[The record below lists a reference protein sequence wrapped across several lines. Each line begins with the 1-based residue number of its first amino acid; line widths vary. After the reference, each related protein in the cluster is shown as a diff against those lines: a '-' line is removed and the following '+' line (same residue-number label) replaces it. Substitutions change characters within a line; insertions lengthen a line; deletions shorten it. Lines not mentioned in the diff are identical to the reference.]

1 MPTGSSQPSDRFA
14 IDSRIGG
21 GAAGDIYKATDAETG
36 QLVAVKLLR
45 HTATRSEQARFH
57 REIAVV
63 RDLGHPNIV
72 NYVAHGEWPDGRIY
86 LAMEYLDGEDL
97 AQRQRRQPLGMQDS
111 VEVVRRAAQALAAI
125 HSRGIVHRDLK
136 LSNMFL
142 VKGRGTAVKL
152 IDFGVVRPA
161 DPDGYD
167 TEPGTILGTPHHMAP
182 EQAQGEAV
190 DPRADVYA
198 LGSVLFRL
206 LTGRNV
212 FETEHV
218 IALLGRLVLEDPPHP
233 SAIRFDIPEKL
244 DHVVYT
250 AISRNREMR
259 YANAGDFARALARVG
274 PVNNDPPQA
283 EGSASVI
290 RRTRRRSESTTG
302 SSTDS
307 RMTRPGLGVRRVVA
321 CVLYDLGETSV
332 DITVGDT
339 LVDVTGEDVRIE
351 TLAGGKTVAV
361 LGVEHS
367 RGDELMRAA
376 RAALTVISDF
386 PEARVVVANG
396 HASMARSNLAGEA
409 LERAARQMESATPGV
424 IRLDIHAA
432 TVLEGRFVV
441 ERDAEGARLIREE
454 PRDLAP
460 RQVLGRPTPTVGRER
475 EIAQLQALYAD
486 TLQDS
491 FPRAAL
497 VVGPAGIGK
506 SRVRSELAARLEL
519 APMPPEILVC
529 RGEAESGGASL
540 SAFGK
545 ALRAQM
551 GVQDGAEWKDQVQRV
566 RRYVRSRLPRSLHFL
581 GAFVGELVGVSFP
594 DHADEPL
601 RAARANDQLMKSRIR
616 MALEAFIRT
625 QAARMPQVL
634 ILEDAHW
641 MDETTMEL
649 VEWLLAC
656 PDIRLAVY
664 AFARRDI
671 DNRFPKLWKDAR
683 LDRLEL
689 SPLPGVLAER
699 IVNAALPDVTDDV
712 RTDLVH
718 RAAGNPLV
726 LEELIRC
733 AAEGRDEL
741 PLTVQALVQTR
752 LDRLETSVQEALRA
766 AAVFGQ
772 AFWAGGVETL
782 LKRDVQADLAD
793 AENAEVIFQQPT
805 SRIAGEQE
813 WLFRQTLVREAAH
826 ASLLEEDRTDL
837 HLAAGAWLKSKGSVD
852 LGVIASH
859 YEQGGD
865 LPKAAETYVQ
875 AAQRALANFGEI
887 QAALQLA
894 ERGLACGAEGEQRA
908 QLLVTQAQVL
918 NSVGRL
924 VDSISA
930 AEEASRLVA
939 PPSQLW
945 LEAQRLLAVS
955 LGEAGRAG
963 EGDTRATWAL
973 SPEVGAE
980 LSPAQR
986 SVLLAARVRPLVNL
1000 SRQGQALAVAT
1011 EAVKEAEK
1019 AGSDG
1024 AHAMLRALDARVFA
1038 LANASDPAGAI
1049 EAGDVVIEAAD
1060 RAGDLHLASRARINT
1075 ASSLNYLGQ
1084 YERAQALIERA
1095 LPDVRSF
1102 RLRILEGSAI
1112 HNLGMAFARRGALDQ
1127 GIDMQREAMQIAD
1140 ECSSSRLALYAR
1152 CYEANFLVWRGH
1164 PGDLR
1169 RAFETAEYLIA
1180 ATQTQ
1185 IGLQIDA
1192 LFTLARV
1199 QLARRQLDH
1208 ALEAAQEA
1216 HQRLMEGATVEEWN
1230 EAIRLCYVDCLLA
1243 VGNEAEAEQAI
1254 LKAFEFLQ
1262 VRVRSI
1268 GRADLRSSYLS
1279 RNDEVVQL
1287 LYHARGRLGLELPAA
1302 ED

>member
-1 MPTGSSQPSDRFA
+1 MPTGTSQPSERFA

-36 QLVAVKLLR
+36 QIVAVKLLR

-57 REIAVV
+57 REIAVI

-72 NYVAHGEWPDGRIY
+72 NYVAHGDWTDGRIY

-152 IDFGVVRPA
+152 IDFGVVHPA
-161 DPDGYD
+161 EPDGYD

-182 EQAQGEAV
+182 EQAQGEEV

-218 IALLGRLVLEDPPHP
+218 IALLGRLVLEDPPRP
-233 SAIRFDIPEKL
+233 STIRFGIPEKL
-244 DHVVYT
+244 DHVVHT

-283 EGSASVI
+283 EGSASVV
-290 RRTRRRSESTTG
+290 RPTRRRRESVTG

-307 RMTRPGLGVRRVVA
+307 HLTRPGLGVRRVVA

-332 DITVGDT
+332 DITIGDT

-396 HASMARSNLAGEA
+396 HAAMARSNLAGEA
-409 LERAARQMESATPGV
+409 LERAARQLESATAGD
-424 IRLDIHAA
+424 IRLDMHAA
-432 TVLEGRFVV
+432 AALEGRFVV
-441 ERDAEGARLIREE
+441 ERDADGARLIREE

-475 EIAQLQALYAD
+475 EIAQLQAMYAD

-491 FPRAAL
+491 FPRAA
-497 VVGPAGIGK
+497 VVLGSAGIGK

-519 APMPPEILVC
+519 APMPPEILLC
-529 RGEAESGGASL
+529 RGDAEAGGASL

-551 GVQDGAEWKDQVQRV
+551 GVQDGAEWKEQVQRV

-625 QAARMPQVL
+625 QAARMPQVV
-634 ILEDAHW
+634 IVEDAQW
-641 MDETTMEL
+641 ADETSIEL
-649 VEWLLAC
+649 IEWLLAC
-656 PDIRLAVY
+656 PDIRLAVF
-664 AFARRDI
+664 AFARREI
-671 DNRFPKLWKDAR
+671 TARYPKLWPEAR
-683 LDRLEL
+683 LERMEL
-689 SPLPGVLAER
+689 APLPAVLSER
-699 IVNAALPDVTDDV
+699 VVSAALPDLDDRV
-712 RTDLVH
+712 RSDLVR
-718 RAAGNPLV
+718 RAGGNPLV

-752 LDRLETSVQEALRA
+752 LDRLDARVQETLRA

-772 AFWAGGVETL
+772 TFWAGGVATL
-782 LKRDVQADLAD
+782 LKRDVDEQLQAAAK
-793 AENAEVIFQQPT
+793 AELIFEQPT
-805 SRIAGEQE
+805 SRVAGQKE
-813 WLFRQTLVREAAH
+813 WIYRQSLVREAAH
-826 ASLLEEDRTDL
+826 ASLLEEDRKAL
-837 HLAAGAWLKSKGSVD
+837 HLAAGEWLESVGSADV
-852 LGVIASH
+852 GVIASH

-865 LPKAAETYVQ
+865 LPKAASAYVHASQ
-875 AAQRALANFGEI
+875 QALANFGEI
-887 QAALQLA
+887 QTALQLA
-894 ERGLACGAEGEQRA
+894 ERGLACGAAGEERA
-908 QLLVTQAQVL
+908 QLLVTQAQVQ

-924 VDSISA
+924 NDAITA
-930 AEEASRLVA
+930 AEEATQLVA

-945 LEAQRLLAVS
+945 VEAQRLLAIS
-955 LGEAGRAG
+955 MGEAGRSG
-963 EGDTRATWAL
+963 EADTRATWAL
-973 SPEVGAE
+973 SPEVGSQLDA
-980 LSPAQR
+980 AQR

-1000 SRQGQALAVAT
+1000 SRQSQALAVAT
-1011 EAVKEAEK
+1011 EAVAAAEEA
-1019 AGSDG
+1019 G
-1024 AHAMLRALDARVFA
+1024 AEGANAKLRALDAHLFA
-1038 LANASDPAGAI
+1038 LANASDPAGAV
-1049 EAGDVVIEAAD
+1049 EAGYSLIEVAD
-1060 RAGDLHLASRARINT
+1060 QAGDLHLASRARINT
-1075 ASSLNYLGQ
+1075 SSSLNYLGQ
-1084 YERAQALIERA
+1084 YEQAQALIERA

-1112 HNLGMAFARRGALDQ
+1112 HNLGMSYARRGALDE
-1127 GIDMQREAMQIAD
+1127 GIDMQRQAVEIAD
-1140 ECSSSRLALYAR
+1140 ECSSIRLALSAR
-1152 CYEANFLVWRGH
+1152 GYETIFLVWRGQ

-1169 RAFETAEYLIA
+1169 KAFETAQYIMEV
-1180 ATQTQ
+1180 TQTQ
-1185 IGLQIDA
+1185 IGQQIDA
-1192 LFTLARV
+1192 LYALARV
-1199 QLARRQLDH
+1199 QLARRELQ
-1208 ALEAAQEA
+1208 AAVEAAQEA
-1216 HQRLMEGATVEEWN
+1216 HRRLMEGAAVEEWN
-1230 EAIRLCYVDCLLA
+1230 EAIRVCYVDCLLA
-1243 VGNEAEAEQAI
+1243 LGREEEAEQAI
-1254 LKAFEFLQ
+1254 HQAFEFLQ
-1262 VRVRSI
+1262 LRVRAI
-1268 GRADLRSSYLS
+1268 GREDLRATYLS

-1287 LYHARGRLGLELPAA
+1287 LYHARNRLGLELPPVGG
-1302 ED
+1302 

>member
-1 MPTGSSQPSDRFA
+1 MPTGSTQPSERFV
-14 IDSRIGG
+14 IESRIGG
-21 GAAGDIYKATDAETG
+21 GAAGDIYKGTDVQTG
-36 QLVAVKLLR
+36 QFVAIKLLR
-45 HTATRSEQARFH
+45 HTATPSEKTRFT

-72 NYVAHGEWPDGRIY
+72 NYVAHGDWPDGRIF

-125 HSRGIVHRDLK
+125 HSRDIVHRDLK

-152 IDFGVVRPA
+152 IDFGVVKPA
-161 DPDGYD
+161 EPDGYT

-182 EQAQGEAV
+182 EQAQGEPV

-274 PVNNDPPQA
+274 PVNNDPPQTEA
-283 EGSASVI
+283 SASVV
-290 RRTRRRSESTTG
+290 RPTRRRRESTTG

-332 DITVGDT
+332 DVTVGDT

-376 RAALTVISDF
+376 RAALTVIADF

-409 LERAARQMESATPGV
+409 LERAARQLESATPGA

-432 TVLEGRFVV
+432 AALEGRFVV
-441 ERDAEGARLIREE
+441 ERDADGARLIREE

-491 FPRAAL
+491 FPRAAV

-506 SRVRSELAARLEL
+506 SRIRSELAGRLEL
-519 APMPPEILVC
+519 APMPPEILLC
-529 RGEAESGGASL
+529 RGDAEIGGSSL

-551 GVQDGAEWKDQVQRV
+551 GVQDGAEWKEQVQRV

-625 QAARMPQVL
+625 QAARMPQVI
-634 ILEDAHW
+634 ILEDGHW
-641 MDETTMEL
+641 ADETTIEL
-649 VEWLLAC
+649 IDWLLAC

-664 AFARRDI
+664 AFARREI
-671 DNRFPKLWKDAR
+671 DAR
-683 LDRLEL
+683 FSELWTGARIERLDLG
-689 SPLPGVLAER
+689 PLPPVLSER
-699 IVNAALPDVTDDV
+699 IVTAALPDVSDRV
-712 RTDLVH
+712 RSDLVR
-718 RAAGNPLV
+718 RAGGNPLV
-726 LEELIRC
+726 LEELVRC

-752 LDRLETSVQEALRA
+752 LDRLDPQVQETLRA

-772 AFWAGGVETL
+772 AFWTGGVAEL
-782 LKRDVQADLAD
+782 LERSVQQDLEQ
-793 AENAEVIFQQPT
+793 AEGAEIVFRQPT
-805 SRIAGEQE
+805 SRIAGHEE
-813 WLFRQTLVREAAH
+813 WMFRQALVREAAH
-826 ASLLEEDRTDL
+826 ASLLEEDRKAL
-837 HLAAGAWLKSKGSVD
+837 HLAAGRWLETMKIAD
-852 LGVIASH
+852 LGVLGSH
-859 YEQGGD
+859 YEQGGE
-865 LPKAAETYVQ
+865 LAKAASAYVQ

-887 QAALQLA
+887 QSALQLA
-894 ERGLACGAEGEQRA
+894 ERGLACHAEGEERA
-908 QLLVTQAQVL
+908 QLLITQAQVL
-918 NSVGRL
+918 SSIGQL
-924 VDSISA
+924 ADSIEA
-930 AEEASRLVA
+930 AEEAAGLVS
-939 PPSQLW
+939 PPSRLW

-955 LGEAGRAG
+955 MGEAGRAG

-973 SPEVGAE
+973 SPEVGGE
-980 LSPAQR
+980 LSQAQR

-1000 SRQGQALAVAT
+1000 NRQSQALAVAT
-1011 EAVKEAEK
+1011 EAVQAAER
-1019 AGSDG
+1019 AGTEGS
-1024 AHAMLRALDARVFA
+1024 HAMLRALDARLFA
-1038 LANASDPAGAI
+1038 LANNSDPAGAI
-1049 EAGDVVIEAAD
+1049 EAGDELIEAAD
-1060 RAGDLHLASRARINT
+1060 RAGDVLLASRARINT

-1084 YERAQALIERA
+1084 YERAQVLIERA

-1102 RLRILEGSAI
+1102 RLRILEASAI
-1112 HNLGMAFARRGALDQ
+1112 HNLGMSYARRGALDQ
-1127 GIDMQREAMQIAD
+1127 GIDMQRDSMTIAD
-1140 ECSSSRLALYAR
+1140 ECGASRLALYAR
-1152 CYEANFLVWRGH
+1152 CYEANFLVWRGQ

-1169 RAFETAEYLIA
+1169 RAFETAEYLMQV
-1180 ATQTQ
+1180 TQTQ

-1192 LFTLARV
+1192 LYTLARV
-1199 QLARRQLDH
+1199 QLARRQLEE
-1208 ALEAAQEA
+1208 ATKAAQEA
-1216 HQRLMEGATVEEWN
+1216 HRRLMEGATVEEWN

-1243 VGNEAEAEQAI
+1243 AGEQAVADQAI
-1254 LKAFEFLQ
+1254 HHAFEFLQ
-1262 VRVRSI
+1262 LRVRGI
-1268 GRADLRSSYLS
+1268 GERELRNSYVT

-1287 LYHARGRLGLELPAA
+1287 LHHARLRLGLELAFD
-1302 ED
+1302 E